1 MTREHRGQT
10 AGLLGAVLAGSALFS
25 WFLTDRFTDPWV
37 LVQLVLALAGL
48 AVWVVTNRGKLRGQ
62 VGSRGAFFNVLSLA
76 TTAVLATGLAALNYV
91 AVKKPDAWLFKSRDL
106 TRDQVFTLSE
116 QTQSLLRGLKDKVR
130 VSAFYG
136 AGDPEFGELSS
147 RLQQYRALSDKLEV
161 DYLDPQRHPREVKEA
176 NISQNGPRVIV
187 RAGPRESRAK
197 DTGEEA
203 LTNAIA
209 EVTRGSAKKIYFTKG
224 HGEHG
229 LADASERGFKAF
241 ADNLRSEGYA
251 IDEIVLLEH
260 KQMPADAQALVVAG
274 PVAGFTEGEAKLV
287 QAWVGQGGKLL
298 ALVDSGVGSGLE
310 ATLAS
315 FGIALG
321 NDEVIDA
328 ESQNPEYAA
337 ALPAVDHPVTMARS
351 AFAAASL
358 LPLARSVQK
367 APTPPAGWT
376 AIEVLKTGARSWG
389 KVDPIKGNEITFTPG
404 RDLKG
409 PVPVAVAATHGSG
422 DSEARVF
429 VAGSSNFA
437 INGFY
442 RFLGN
447 RDLALN
453 AVAWVAHE
461 EAKISIRPRSRT
473 ANRLLLT
480 ADQIRTMKLFAFDLL
495 PFSLLF
501 AGLLVWQARKG
512 R

>member
-10 AGLLGAVLAGSALFS
+10 AGLLGAVLVFSALFS

-37 LVQLVLALAGL
+37 VAQLVLALAGL
-48 AVWVVTNRGKLRGQ
+48 AFWVVTNRGKLRGQ
-62 VGSRGAFFNVLSLA
+62 VGTRGAFFNAVSLA
-76 TTAVLATGLAALNYV
+76 TAAVLALGLGALNYI
-91 AVKKPDAWLFKSRDL
+91 AVKKPDSWLFKSRDL

-116 QTQSLLRGLKDKVR
+116 QTQAVLRGLKDKVK
-130 VSAFYG
+130 VTAFYG
-136 AGDPEFGELSS
+136 AGDPEFGELSN
-147 RLQQYRALSDKLEV
+147 RLRQYRELSDKLEV
-161 DYLDPQRHPREVKEA
+161 EYLDPQRHPREAKEA
-176 NISQNGPRVIV
+176 NVSQSGPRVIV

-197 DTGEEA
+197 DIGEEA
-203 LTNAIA
+203 LTNSIA
-209 EVTRGSAKKIYFTKG
+209 EVTRGSTKKIYFSKG

-229 LADASERGFKAF
+229 LGDESERGLKSF

-251 IDEIVLLEH
+251 LEEIVLLEH

-287 QAWVGQGGKLL
+287 REWVDKGGKLV

-310 ATLAS
+310 AALAS

-328 ESQNPEYAA
+328 ESQNPEFAA
-337 ALPAVDHPVTMARS
+337 ALPAADHPVTAARS
-351 AFAAASL
+351 ALAAAAL
-358 LPLARSVQK
+358 MPLARSVQK
-367 APTPPAGWT
+367 SPNPPAGWSVV
-376 AIEVLKTGARSWG
+376 EVLKTGARSWG
-389 KVDPIKGNEITFTPG
+389 KVDPIRGNEITFTPG

-422 DSEARVF
+422 DAESRVF

-437 INGFY
+437 INAFF

-461 EAKISIRPRSRT
+461 EARIAIRPRSRT

-480 ADQIRTMKLFAFDLL
+480 TDQVRTMKLFALDLL